1 MNDMSCK
8 GQNADALTAPIFEI
22 KRFAVHDGDGI
33 RTTVFFKGC
42 PMKCIWCHN
51 PEGLSALPQL
61 AYYENSCVSCLRCVS
76 VCPNSAHTGVKG
88 VHFFDRS
95 KCVVCGECA
104 KSCLSGALE
113 LYGKTVTVKQ
123 LLPVVCEDADFYR
136 NSGG

>member
-51 PEGLSALPQL
+51 PE
-61 AYYENSCVSCLRCVS
+61 
-76 VCPNSAHTGVKG
+76 
-88 VHFFDRS
+88 
-95 KCVVCGECA
+95 
-104 KSCLSGALE
+104 
-113 LYGKTVTVKQ
+113 
-123 LLPVVCEDADFYR
+123 
-136 NSGG
+136 